1 MTQYSVGPSA
11 CSLHEKARKHS
22 CAAVF
27 VLQLQAKTDEG
38 FVRGAFRLCRDHL
51 GVRTVLTPGQFLEQV
66 RVE

>member
-1 MTQYSVGPSA
+1 
-11 CSLHEKARKHS
+11 
-22 CAAVF
+22 VF